1 MVTIFTS
8 NNNRSQQNSAIL
20 DEFFYFIFCFFSF
33 LIHVLTK
40 NMNPMKS
47 LKKQVEKNNRRL
59 KICGNRTSN
68 E

>member
-1 MVTIFTS
+1 MYEED
-8 NNNRSQQNSAIL
+8 L
-20 DEFFYFIFCFFSF
+20 LLELC
-33 LIHVLTK
+33 HMTK

-68 E
+68 K